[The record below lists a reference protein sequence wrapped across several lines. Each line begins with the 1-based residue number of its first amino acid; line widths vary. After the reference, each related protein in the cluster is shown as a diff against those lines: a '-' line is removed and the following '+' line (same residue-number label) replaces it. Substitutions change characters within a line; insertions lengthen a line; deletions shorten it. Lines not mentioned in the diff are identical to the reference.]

1 MGAVEFSPLA
11 FGLAQELKDHGQR
24 RLAAAIAFGLPGAMA
39 HGGESAFDGVGRPQ
53 VGPVFGVEA
62 LQAFKHEKL
71 DVPVVSM
78 SGYDEQEAF
87 SRFHGNGL
95 AGFVMKPF
103 DPETLM
109 LRIKKALT

>member
-1 MGAVEFSPLA
+1 MASVAWRLPLPLVCRVRWRTVAKVLSMGLVVRRW
-11 FGLAQELKDHGQR
+11 AQC
-24 RLAAAIAFGLPGAMA
+24 
-39 HGGESAFDGVGRPQ
+39 SAGKS
-53 VGPVFGVEA
+53 
-62 LQAFKHEKL
+62 LQAFKHQL